1 MPPLAH
7 LPRFSEI
14 LLPGDAMDV
23 LPAAE
28 MAGIASGGRC
38 KESYHAYLPRV
49 GR

>member
-7 LPRFSEI
+7 LPRISEI
-14 LLPGDAMDV
+14 LLPGDAMNA
-23 LPAAE
+23 LPAAKMTE
-28 MAGIASGGRC
+28 IASGGRC